1 MLEENQKILLTG
13 MSELVFYL
21 KRDME
26 ELKSINES
34 LKKKIAIKDDVMKY
48 AETISQILN
57 IDVEVMDKNL
67 TRIAGTG
74 RIKEKVGLSMSEEAH
89 VYKKVLKTKETYI
102 ITNPRKEEI
111 CDSCP
116 SKGTCGEVLEIS
128 TPIIFKSEAVGV
140 IGLICFDEFQKR
152 EFLHKKESYI
162 KFLKQMADF
171 ISSHVYQENEKI
183 MIENNNQVLLN
194 VVNGIPNAIIITN
207 EDNKIE
213 LINDMGVNLF
223 GNYEPGM
230 YIRAED
236 INDMLDKKEFQL
248 TCGNIT
254 HEVVGDILDFPTH
267 MGRFRTLYVFQESE
281 KFKKYLHQFNSGYAK
296 IFIFNSPQMQNV
308 YSKIQRVAKTTTT
321 ILITGES
328 GTGKEVAARA
338 VHENSNRADKPFI
351 PVNCGAIPENLMES
365 EFFGYVKGA
374 FTGANPKG
382 KIGYFEQADGGTIF
396 LDEIGD
402 MPLSLQVKLLRV
414 LQEKTI
420 TPIGAGKGKKI
431 DIRIIAATNKDLEE
445 LVKENKFRED
455 LYYRLNVFPVDIP
468 PLRNRPK
475 DIEELAEYFIV
486 KYSQLFNTPLKTFSN
501 EVMKAFTSYSWPG
514 NIRELKNVVEYII
527 NVVDERDPFISLKH
541 LPPRF
546 VNSSEKYEIKT
557 LAEMEKDAIKTLM
570 QRFGTSSKDKV
581 KIAET
586 LDISLATLYRKI
598 KQYNLEK

>member
-1 MLEENQKILLTG
+1 MNHLL
-13 MSELVFYL
+13 M
-21 KRDME
+21 K
-26 ELKSINES
+26 
-34 LKKKIAIKDDVMKY
+34 IKDDVMKY
-48 AETISQILN
+48 AETISQVLN
-57 IDVEVMDKNL
+57 VDVEVMDRNL
-67 TRIAGTG
+67 VRIAGTG
-74 RIKEKVGLSMSEEAH
+74 RIKEKVGMSMSEEAH
-89 VYKKVLKTKETYI
+89 IYKKVLKTKETYV

-116 SKGTCGEVLEIS
+116 SRGTCGEVMEIS

-140 IGLICFDEFQKR
+140 IGLICFDEMQKR
-152 EFLHKKESYI
+152 EFLYKREPYI
-162 KFLKQMADF
+162 KFLKQMAAF
-171 ISSHVYQENEKI
+171 ISARVYQENEKI

-194 VVNGIPNAIIITN
+194 VVDRIPNAIIITN
-207 EDNKIE
+207 EDNKVE
-213 LINDMGVNLF
+213 LINDTGTKLF
-223 GNYEPGM
+223 GNFSSEM
-230 YIRAED
+230 YVKAED
-236 INDMLDKKEFQL
+236 ITDMFDKKEFSL
-248 TCGNIT
+248 TCSNTT
-254 HEVVGDILDFPTH
+254 HDVVGDILNFPTH
-267 MGRFRTLYVFQESE
+267 MGRFRTLYVFQEAE
-281 KFKKYLHQFNSGYAK
+281 KFKKYLHQFNSSYAK
-296 IFIFNSPQMQNV
+296 IFVFNSPQMQNV
-308 YSKIQRVAKTTTT
+308 YSKIQKVAKTTTT

-420 TPIGAGKGKKI
+420 TPVGAGQGKNI
-431 DIRIIAATNKDLEE
+431 DIRIIAATNKNLEE

-468 PLRNRPK
+468 PLRSRPK
-475 DIEELAEYFIV
+475 DIEELSEYFIV
-486 KYSQLFNTPLKTFSN
+486 KYSQLFNTPIKPISD
-501 EVMKAFTSYSWPG
+501 EVMKVFTSYGWPG
-514 NIRELKNVVEYII
+514 NIRELKNVIEYII
-527 NVVDERDPFISLKH
+527 NVVDERDSFISLKH

-546 VNSSEKYEIKT
+546 VISSEEKKIQT
-557 LAEMEKDAIKTLM
+557 LAEMEKDAIKTLL

-586 LDISLATLYRKI
+586 LDISLATLYRKL
-598 KQYNLEK
+598 KQYSLEK

>member
-1 MLEENQKILLTG
+1 
-13 MSELVFYL
+13 
-21 KRDME
+21 
-26 ELKSINES
+26 
-34 LKKKIAIKDDVMKY
+34 
-48 AETISQILN
+48 
-57 IDVEVMDKNL
+57 
-67 TRIAGTG
+67 
-74 RIKEKVGLSMSEEAH
+74 
-89 VYKKVLKTKETYI
+89 
-102 ITNPRKEEI
+102 
-111 CDSCP
+111 
-116 SKGTCGEVLEIS
+116 
-128 TPIIFKSEAVGV
+128 
-140 IGLICFDEFQKR
+140 
-152 EFLHKKESYI
+152 
-162 KFLKQMADF
+162 
-171 ISSHVYQENEKI
+171 

-486 KYSQLFNTPLKTFSN
+486 KYSQIFNTPLKTFSN

>member
-1 MLEENQKILLTG
+1 MDNLL
-13 MSELVFYL
+13 L
-21 KRDME
+21 K
-26 ELKSINES
+26 
-34 LKKKIAIKDDVMKY
+34 IKDDVMKY

-236 INDMLDKKEFQL
+236 INNMLDKKEFQL

>member
-1 MLEENQKILLTG
+1 MDNLL
-13 MSELVFYL
+13 S
-21 KRDME
+21 K
-26 ELKSINES
+26 
-34 LKKKIAIKDDVMKY
+34 IKDDVMKY

-67 TRIAGTG
+67 MRIAGTG

-89 VYKKVLKTKETYI
+89 VYKKVLRTKETYI

-152 EFLHKKESYI
+152 EFLYKKESYI

-230 YIRAED
+230 YIKAED

-308 YSKIQRVAKTTTT
+308 YSKIQKVAKTTTT

-402 MPLSLQVKLLRV
+402 MPLSL
-414 LQEKTI
+414 
-420 TPIGAGKGKKI
+420 
-431 DIRIIAATNKDLEE
+431 
-445 LVKENKFRED
+445 
-455 LYYRLNVFPVDIP
+455 
-468 PLRNRPK
+468 
-475 DIEELAEYFIV
+475 
-486 KYSQLFNTPLKTFSN
+486 
-501 EVMKAFTSYSWPG
+501 
-514 NIRELKNVVEYII
+514 
-527 NVVDERDPFISLKH
+527 
-541 LPPRF
+541 
-546 VNSSEKYEIKT
+546 
-557 LAEMEKDAIKTLM
+557 
-570 QRFGTSSKDKV
+570 
-581 KIAET
+581 
-586 LDISLATLYRKI
+586 
-598 KQYNLEK
+598 

>member
-1 MLEENQKILLTG
+1 MDNLL
-13 MSELVFYL
+13 L
-21 KRDME
+21 K
-26 ELKSINES
+26 
-34 LKKKIAIKDDVMKY
+34 IKDDVMKY

-374 FTGANPKG
+374 FKGANPKG

>member
-1 MLEENQKILLTG
+1 MDNLL
-13 MSELVFYL
+13 L
-21 KRDME
+21 K
-26 ELKSINES
+26 
-34 LKKKIAIKDDVMKY
+34 IKDDVMKY

-67 TRIAGTG
+67 MRIAGTG

-486 KYSQLFNTPLKTFSN
+486 KYSQIFNTPLKTFSN

>member
-1 MLEENQKILLTG
+1 MDNLL
-13 MSELVFYL
+13 L
-21 KRDME
+21 K
-26 ELKSINES
+26 
-34 LKKKIAIKDDVMKY
+34 IKDDVMKY

-74 RIKEKVGLSMSEEAH
+74 RIKEKVGLNMSEEAH

-570 QRFGTSSKDKV
+570 QRFGTSSKDKA

>member
-1 MLEENQKILLTG
+1 MNHLL
-13 MSELVFYL
+13 M
-21 KRDME
+21 K
-26 ELKSINES
+26 
-34 LKKKIAIKDDVMKY
+34 IKDDVMKY
-48 AETISQILN
+48 AETISQVLN
-57 IDVEVMDKNL
+57 LDVEVMDRNL
-67 TRIAGTG
+67 VRIAGTG
-74 RIKEKVGLSMSEEAH
+74 RIKEKVGMSMSEEAH
-89 VYKKVLKTKETYI
+89 IYKKVLKTKETYV

-116 SKGTCGEVLEIS
+116 SRGTCGEVMEIS

-140 IGLICFDEFQKR
+140 IGLICFDEMQKR
-152 EFLHKKESYI
+152 EFLYKREPYI
-162 KFLKQMADF
+162 KFLKQMAAF
-171 ISSHVYQENEKI
+171 ISARVYQENEKI

-194 VVNGIPNAIIITN
+194 VVDRIPNAIIITN
-207 EDNKIE
+207 EDNKVE
-213 LINDMGVNLF
+213 LINDTGTKLF
-223 GNYEPGM
+223 GNFSSEM
-230 YIRAED
+230 YVKAED
-236 INDMLDKKEFQL
+236 ITDMFDKKEFSL
-248 TCGNIT
+248 TCSNTT
-254 HEVVGDILDFPTH
+254 HDVVGDILNFPTH
-267 MGRFRTLYVFQESE
+267 MGRFRTLYVFQEAE
-281 KFKKYLHQFNSGYAK
+281 KFKKYLHQFNSSYAK
-296 IFIFNSPQMQNV
+296 IFVFNSPQMQNV
-308 YSKIQRVAKTTTT
+308 YSKIQKVAKTTTT

-420 TPIGAGKGKKI
+420 TPVGAGQGKNI
-431 DIRIIAATNKDLEE
+431 DIRIIAATNKNLEE

-468 PLRNRPK
+468 PLRSRPK
-475 DIEELAEYFIV
+475 DIEELSEYFIV
-486 KYSQLFNTPLKTFSN
+486 KYSQLFNTPIKPISD
-501 EVMKAFTSYSWPG
+501 EVMKVFTSYGWPG
-514 NIRELKNVVEYII
+514 NIRELKNVIEYII
-527 NVVDERDPFISLKH
+527 NVVDERDSFISLKH

-546 VNSSEKYEIKT
+546 VISSEEKKIQT
-557 LAEMEKDAIKTLM
+557 LAEMEKDAIKTLL

-586 LDISLATLYRKI
+586 LDISLATLYRKL
-598 KQYNLEK
+598 KQYSLEK

>member
-1 MLEENQKILLTG
+1 MDNLL
-13 MSELVFYL
+13 L
-21 KRDME
+21 K
-26 ELKSINES
+26 
-34 LKKKIAIKDDVMKY
+34 IKDDVMKY

-486 KYSQLFNTPLKTFSN
+486 KYSQIFNTPLKTFSN

-570 QRFGTSSKDKV
+570 QRFGTSSKDKA

>member
-1 MLEENQKILLTG
+1 MDNLL
-13 MSELVFYL
+13 L
-21 KRDME
+21 K
-26 ELKSINES
+26 
-34 LKKKIAIKDDVMKY
+34 IKDDVMKY

-338 VHENSNRADKPFI
+338 VHENSNRANKPFI

>member
-1 MLEENQKILLTG
+1 MDNLL
-13 MSELVFYL
+13 L
-21 KRDME
+21 K
-26 ELKSINES
+26 
-34 LKKKIAIKDDVMKY
+34 IKDDVMKY

-162 KFLKQMADF
+162 KFLKQMAAF

>member
-1 MLEENQKILLTG
+1 M
-13 MSELVFYL
+13 
-21 KRDME
+21 
-26 ELKSINES
+26 
-34 LKKKIAIKDDVMKY
+34 
-48 AETISQILN
+48 
-57 IDVEVMDKNL
+57 
-67 TRIAGTG
+67 
-74 RIKEKVGLSMSEEAH
+74 
-89 VYKKVLKTKETYI
+89 
-102 ITNPRKEEI
+102 
-111 CDSCP
+111 
-116 SKGTCGEVLEIS
+116 
-128 TPIIFKSEAVGV
+128 
-140 IGLICFDEFQKR
+140 
-152 EFLHKKESYI
+152 
-162 KFLKQMADF
+162 
-171 ISSHVYQENEKI
+171 
-183 MIENNNQVLLN
+183 
-194 VVNGIPNAIIITN
+194 
-207 EDNKIE
+207 
-213 LINDMGVNLF
+213 
-223 GNYEPGM
+223 
-230 YIRAED
+230 
-236 INDMLDKKEFQL
+236 
-248 TCGNIT
+248 
-254 HEVVGDILDFPTH
+254 
-267 MGRFRTLYVFQESE
+267 
-281 KFKKYLHQFNSGYAK
+281 
-296 IFIFNSPQMQNV
+296 
-308 YSKIQRVAKTTTT
+308 
-321 ILITGES
+321 
-328 GTGKEVAARA
+328 
-338 VHENSNRADKPFI
+338 
-351 PVNCGAIPENLMES
+351 
-365 EFFGYVKGA
+365 
-374 FTGANPKG
+374 
-382 KIGYFEQADGGTIF
+382 
-396 LDEIGD
+396 
-402 MPLSLQVKLLRV
+402 KLLRV